1 MSDLPKRHD
10 DLPVPADE
18 PKHARSSLP
27 SLSELRRV
35 EFRSEHVK
43 RAILGGPA
51 TSEREYVGRSGRRL
65 VNRSE
70 IVTHTPACYFKVEV
84 EQGEARLVVDR
95 ARYHGYSFM
104 TVGAIAVFASLLV
117 SIAYWSGRMSLWGVV
132 ALLAFAIP
140 LAAVPMTLLWLAG
153 TKTTQSPVIWFD
165 REAGVHRC
173 KAVECAPG
181 EAFVIV
187 TVVSHGGQLL
197 QTEDVGIGVEKTDQS
212 LVLAWRMN
220 LMYLPDRS
228 KRAIREYCELWNLRC
243 IEERVVVDGP
253 FFS

>member
-1 MSDLPKRHD
+1 MM
-10 DLPVPADE
+10 
-18 PKHARSSLP
+18 
-27 SLSELRRV
+27 
-35 EFRSEHVK
+35 
-43 RAILGGPA
+43 I
-51 TSEREYVGRSGRRL
+51 
-65 VNRSE
+65 
-70 IVTHTPACYFKVEV
+70 
-84 EQGEARLVVDR
+84 
-95 ARYHGYSFM
+95 
-104 TVGAIAVFASLLV
+104 VGAIAAFATLFV
-117 SIAYWSGRMSLWGVV
+117 CVAYWSGRMPLWGVV

-140 LAAVPMTLLWLAG
+140 LATVPMAVLWLVG

-181 EAFVIV
+181 EAIVIMTV
-187 TVVSHGGQLL
+187 TSHGGQLR